1 MTCLASR
8 WTWISRQ
15 KVRAMIVARAQ
26 LLGGP
31 SNVQAVEIE
40 AMIGDKVV
48 PNVFV
53 DGGMR

>member
-1 MTCLASR
+1 
-8 WTWISRQ
+8 
-15 KVRAMIVARAQ
+15 MIVARAQ